1 MVVAGR
7 AVPFMWGKKGGTAG
21 VVALVPFGTRAFL
34 FSPLSRGALRRRLE
48 ARAWVRAGSE
58 SSCRLQELG
67 SWVNR
72 LLCSKSASKAKAYS
86 SPSQSITAK
95 LVQSVKLNVL
105 SS

>member
-48 ARAWVRAGSE
+48 AHGYEQEVRRVVGFKSLGAG
-58 SSCRLQELG
+58 
-67 SWVNR
+67 
-72 LLCSKSASKAKAYS
+72 
-86 SPSQSITAK
+86 
-95 LVQSVKLNVL
+95 
-105 SS
+105 